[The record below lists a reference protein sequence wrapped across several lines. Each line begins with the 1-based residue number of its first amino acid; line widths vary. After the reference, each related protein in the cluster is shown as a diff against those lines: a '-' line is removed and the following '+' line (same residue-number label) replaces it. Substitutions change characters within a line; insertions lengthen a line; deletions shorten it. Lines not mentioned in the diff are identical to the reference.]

1 MTVWKGKILTFA
13 LLMLSVA
20 FAWIGCGADRDPVSS
35 APEELAPAAKIA
47 GGGIPDRYI
56 VVLRDEVDDVPGVA
70 ARLAHAHGGVPE
82 HVYQHALKGFS
93 VAMPEQAVEALAHNP
108 QVAYIEPDQIAT
120 IVGAPAVTGKP
131 GGGGSTPPPQIVPWG
146 ITRIG
151 GAADGTGKTAWVI
164 DTGIDLDH
172 PDLVVDGARSRD
184 FNSDRTTSP
193 DDGHG
198 HGTHVAGTIA
208 ARNNPIG
215 VIGVAAG
222 ATVVAVR
229 VLDNRGSGSY
239 SNVIAGVDYVAANGA
254 IGDVANMSLGG
265 PVSEALDTAVRNA
278 ASAGVRFSLAA
289 GNESDNANNHS
300 PARANGANIYTVSAI
315 GATDVFASFSNY
327 GNPPVDYAAPG
338 VSITSC
344 YKGGGYATMSGTSM
358 AAPHVA
364 GILLLGPVVA
374 NGTASGD
381 PDGNLDPIAHR

>member
-1 MTVWKGKILTFA
+1 MAVWKGKILTFA
-13 LLMLSVA
+13 LLMLSVT

-35 APEELAPAAKIA
+35 VSDGLAPAAKIA
-47 GGGIPDRYI
+47 RGGIPDRYI

-93 VAMPEQAVEALAHNP
+93 VALPEQAVEALARNP
-108 QVAYIEPDQIAT
+108 QVAYIEPDQVAT
-120 IVGAPAVTGKP
+120 IVEVPVVTGKP
-131 GGGGSTPPPQIVPWG
+131 GGGGSTPPPQSVPWG
-146 ITRIG
+146 ITRVG
-151 GAADGTGKTAWVI
+151 GAGDGTGKTAWVI

-172 PDLVVDGARSRD
+172 PDLVVDGVRSRD

-198 HGTHVAGTIA
+198 HGTHVAGTITA
-208 ARNNPIG
+208 KDNSIG

-229 VLDNRGSGSY
+229 VLNNRGSGTY
-239 SNVIAGVDYVAANGA
+239 SAVIAGVDYVAANG
-254 IGDVANMSLGG
+254 IPGDVANMSLGG
-265 PVSEALDTAVRNA
+265 PVSDALDLAVVNTANL
-278 ASAGVRFSLAA
+278 GVRFSLAA
-289 GNESDNANNHS
+289 GNESDDANNHS
-300 PARANGANIYTVSAI
+300 PARANGANIYTISAVNS
-315 GATDVFASFSNY
+315 GDGWASFSNY
-327 GNPPVDYAAPG
+327 GNPPVEFAAPG
-338 VSITSC
+338 VSVYST
-344 YKGGGYATMSGTSM
+344 YKNGGYATMSGTSM

-381 PDGNLDPIAHR
+381 PDGIPDPIAHR